1 MRFAEDSLEEFTN
14 KLASKEAT
22 PGGGST
28 AGLCSALS
36 AALNSMVVNLTKEN
50 DFLASQSH
58 LAELRVESLE
68 LMDEDAESFKQVM
81 SAFKLPKNTEAEK
94 EKRTQA
100 IQTALVGAAESPLKI
115 MKAALE
121 ILKLGTTI
129 SEKGNVNAVSDA
141 GVGALLALTAVKGGY
156 YNVLIN
162 AESLKD
168 EAAAQKLENEAD
180 QIVKEAETLAAKI
193 NKMTEKRIRA

>member
-1 MRFAEDSLEEFTN
+1 MKFAESSLKEFTD
-14 KLASKEAT
+14 KLASKSPT
-22 PGGGST
+22 PGGGSV

-50 DFLASQSH
+50 SFGQSGAQ
-58 LAELRVESLE
+58 LSKLKTESLD

-94 EKRTQA
+94 EKRTKA

-115 MKAALE
+115 MKLGLE
-121 ILKLGTTI
+121 ILKLGTKI

-168 EAAAQKLENEAD
+168 ESAAEKLESKAD
-180 QIVKEAETLAAKI
+180 QIVQEAEKLAAEI
-193 NKMTEKRIRA
+193 NEMTEKRIRA

>member
-1 MRFAEDSLEEFTN
+1 MKFAESSLKEFTD
-14 KLASKEAT
+14 KLASKSPT
-22 PGGGST
+22 PGGGSV

-50 DFLASQSH
+50 SFGQSGAQ
-58 LAELRVESLE
+58 LSKLKTESLD

-94 EKRTQA
+94 EKRTKA

-115 MKAALE
+115 MEVGLE
-121 ILKLGTTI
+121 ILKLGTKI

-168 EAAAQKLENEAD
+168 KSAAEKLESKAD
-180 QIVKEAETLAAKI
+180 QIVKEAEKLAAEI
-193 NKMTEKRIRA
+193 NEMTEKRIRA